1 MTAVTA
7 PSGPAPAR
15 RSRGWRSS
23 WIEIVLFVAGTG
35 LFAFLIRRVGAASI
49 GQALVTVGPALPLIV
64 GVEAL
69 AVLANTQ
76 SWRCTIA
83 PTRRA
88 DVPFGRLVAARIV
101 GDAVSYVI
109 PAGAGEIPKVR
120 FLSRYIPTELALA
133 SVAMA
138 KLTEGIA
145 LGLFALLGLVAAWPI
160 LVTGRVSAVT
170 IGVAAAA
177 GVGLVTAGL
186 LAARAGLSTAVIR
199 LSRRLVTTLPDRA
212 RSTVTESP
220 AVGETPSPQ
229 EGLVAS
235 TAWYLVGWLVNV
247 AELWLACHFLGL
259 RAPLG
264 VVFAGEALGALFDA
278 IFFFVPMRIGAAEG
292 GRVFVFR
299 LLGFSA
305 EIGLTLGLVRRIRE
319 LTWTVAGLAIYP
331 WLARVD
337 RAAPGHETARDRRGA
352 AVAT

>member
-1 MTAVTA
+1 
-7 PSGPAPAR
+7 
-15 RSRGWRSS
+15 
-23 WIEIVLFVAGTG
+23 
-35 LFAFLIRRVGAASI
+35 
-49 GQALVTVGPALPLIV
+49 
-64 GVEAL
+64 
-69 AVLANTQ
+69 
-76 SWRCTIA
+76 
-83 PTRRA
+83 
-88 DVPFGRLVAARIV
+88 
-101 GDAVSYVI
+101 
-109 PAGAGEIPKVR
+109 
-120 FLSRYIPTELALA
+120 
-133 SVAMA
+133 
-138 KLTEGIA
+138 
-145 LGLFALLGLVAAWPI
+145 
-160 LVTGRVSAVT
+160 VTGRVSAVT

-186 LAARAGLSTAVIR
+186 VAARAGLSTAVIR
-199 LSRRLVTTLPDRA
+199 LSRRLVTTSPDRA
-212 RSTVTESP
+212 RSTAAESP
-220 AVGETPSPQ
+220 AVAETPSQ
-229 EGLVAS
+229 GGLVAS
-235 TAWYLVGWLVNV
+235 TVWYLVGWLVNV

-259 RAPLG
+259 RASLG

>member
-1 MTAVTA
+1 MAAVT
-7 PSGPAPAR
+7 PSSGPVPAR
-15 RSRGWRSS
+15 RSRGRCSS
-23 WIEIVLFVAGTG
+23 WIDIALFATGTG
-35 LFAFLIRRVGAASI
+35 LFAFLIHRVGAASI
-49 GQALVTVGPALPLIV
+49 ARALVTLGPALPLIV

-69 AVLANTQ
+69 AVLANTL
-76 SWRCTIA
+76 SWRCTIPPA
-83 PTRRA
+83 RRA

-120 FLSRYIPTELALA
+120 FLSRYIPTEVALV
-133 SVAMA
+133 SVALA

-145 LGLFALLGLVAAWPI
+145 LGLFALLGLAAAWPM
-160 LVTGRVSAVT
+160 LVTSRVSAVT
-170 IGVAAAA
+170 IVVVAAA
-177 GVGLVTAGL
+177 GVGLVAAGL
-186 LAARAGLSTAVIR
+186 VAARAGVSTAVIR
-199 LSRRLVTTLPDRA
+199 LFRRLVAILPDRP
-212 RSTVTESP
+212 RSEVAGSP
-220 AVGETPSPQ
+220 AVAETPSRQ

-247 AELWLACHFLGL
+247 AELWLACHFLAL
-259 RAPLG
+259 RASVR

-319 LTWTVAGLAIYP
+319 LVWTVAGLAIYP

-337 RAAPGHETARDRRGA
+337 KAAPGHEPARDRRDT